1 MFFPYRDDNPQIL
14 IPYVTYTIL
23 AVNVLI
29 FGYQMLLP
37 DLLAQQSFTLRYGLI
52 PAYFWGADAHTVLNF
67 NRDVMGQVYR
77 HISWSSLGDLHL
89 LPGVVT
95 LFTAPFLH
103 GGWMHIIGNMLFLYV
118 FADNV
123 EGALGHYKFL
133 GFYILTALAAGLLH
147 LFMAPDNMIP
157 VVGASG
163 AISGVLGGYVV
174 RYPRARIHVLV
185 FIVIFFTTIRL
196 PAVVVLG
203 WWFLIQAINGMI
215 SLQTELSDGIAWFEH
230 IGGFVA
236 GFSYMAIF
244 GRGRKF
250 SAHHGQSS

>member
-1 MFFPYRDDNPQIL
+1 MFFPYRDDNPRIL
-14 IPYVTYTIL
+14 IPYVTYAIL
-23 AVNVLI
+23 AVNVLV

-37 DLLAQQSFTLRYGLI
+37 DLLAQHMFTLRFGLI
-52 PAYFWGADAHTVLNF
+52 PAYFWGGEAQAVLDF
-67 NRDVMGQVYR
+67 NRQIMGQAYPNLA
-77 HISWSSLGDLHL
+77 WGSLTATPL
-89 LPGVVT
+89 LPGIAT

-123 EGALGHYKFL
+123 EGALGHYKFAL
-133 GFYILTALAAGLLH
+133 FYLLTAVAAGLLH
-147 LFMAPDNMIP
+147 LLVAPDNMLP

-163 AISGVLGGYVV
+163 AISGVLGGYLV

-196 PAVVVLG
+196 PAMVVLG
-203 WWFLIQAINGMI
+203 WWFVIQAVNGMV
-215 SLQTELSDGIAWFEH
+215 SLQAEQPGGVAWFEH

-244 GRGRKF
+244 GRSRKF
-250 SAHHGQSS
+250 PAHHGGYS